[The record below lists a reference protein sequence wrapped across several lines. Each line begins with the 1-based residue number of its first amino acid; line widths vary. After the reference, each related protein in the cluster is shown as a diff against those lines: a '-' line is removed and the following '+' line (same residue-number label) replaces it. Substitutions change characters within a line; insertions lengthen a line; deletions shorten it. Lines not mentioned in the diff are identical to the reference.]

1 MASKGDYPKM
11 IFSIEKHIQQI
22 IDGNKTQTRRPSDRY
37 EIGRFYAVQPCRT
50 CKGIPDGKI
59 LIRSKRLEQRSDW
72 PPGWRILRVEA
83 KAEGGYSPK
92 AYEELYEEMHPGW
105 TERWVYLF
113 QYYPTRAIELIE
125 NGEFDEALAVMMSRT
140 SQQLRKDY
148 L

>member
-1 MASKGDYPKM
+1 M

-37 EIGRFYAVQPCRT
+37 EVGKFYAVQPCRT

-59 LIRSKRLEQRSDW
+59 LITAKRLEQKSDW

-83 KAEGGYSPK
+83 KAEGGYTPK
-92 AYEELYEEMHPGW
+92 AYEELYEKMHPSW

-113 QYYPTRAIELIE
+113 
-125 NGEFDEALAVMMSRT
+125 EFWSTSDFESLEKASEEAKHQPST
-140 SQQLRKDY
+140 IYSQQLGTRESKEVRTDA
-148 L
+148 